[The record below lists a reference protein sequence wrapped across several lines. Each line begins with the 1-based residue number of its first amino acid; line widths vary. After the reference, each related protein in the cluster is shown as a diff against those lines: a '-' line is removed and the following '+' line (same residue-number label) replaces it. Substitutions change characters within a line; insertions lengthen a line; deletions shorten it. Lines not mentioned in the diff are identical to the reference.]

1 MLLAIL
7 GACAVMIFAV
17 LAGIL
22 TAGNTFVVRVFFE
35 LKLMVSLKVS
45 AFMVGE
51 AVIKG
56 PQNVVKSI
64 LPCLT
69 WYILP
74 AKTLLWMGV
83 AE

>member
-69 WYILP
+69 W
-74 AKTLLWMGV
+74 
-83 AE
+83 